1 MTNLPKGFNVHVA
14 NMGIKDETNDVML
27 VTSDVQAKVSAVF
40 TQSLFA
46 GPSIVLSREHA
57 QSGTSRAVVV
67 VSKNANVATGAIG
80 TANANE
86 LAALVGASVQCD
98 PTEVLVGSTG
108 VIGVQYPM
116 DRIRE
121 HFVNLVGPF

>member
-1 MTNLPKGFNVHVA
+1 MTSLPKGFNVHVA
-14 NMGIKDETNDVML
+14 NMGVKDETNDVML
-27 VTSDVQAKVSAVF
+27 LTCDVQAKVSAVF

-80 TANANE
+80 AANFETEIKHSYNVWY
-86 LAALVGASVQCD
+86 AAILS
-98 PTEVLVGSTG
+98 
-108 VIGVQYPM
+108 
-116 DRIRE
+116 
-121 HFVNLVGPF
+121 GP